1 MNLLF
6 NKIPKVK
13 ENGQTV
19 KGVEIC
25 NRTRFLDWCS
35 SREMD
40 IVRTWSE
47 HFTKKGV
54 KHVVGRIDDRVSIWR
69 NGDVTR

>member
-1 MNLLF
+1 MKLLF

-35 SREMD
+35 EREMN
-40 IVRTWSE
+40 IVQSWSD
-47 HFTKKGV
+47 HFTRNSIE
-54 KHVVGRIDDRVSIWR
+54 HIVGRIDDRVSIWR